1 MDSLLLLPGEEVVLR
16 GQGSYDAGSL
26 NSSWKLG
33 NLYLTN
39 KRLLFA
45 QARRAIFGVAL
56 EEIKEVKIE
65 PRRWLL
71 GRKVKQLCLL
81 TRGGRVFIAMKD
93 AQLWEELI
101 KDRITLSFTRDRDT
115 VHGIRTRPEGQDE
128 SWSQPEILRPH

>member
-1 MDSLLLLPGEEVVLR
+1 LPGEEVIFQ
-16 GQGSYDAGSL
+16 GQGSYDTGSL

-45 QARRAIFGVAL
+45 QARRTIFEVGL
-56 EEIKEVKIE
+56 EEIRELKVE

-71 GRKVKQLCLL
+71 GRRVKQLCLL
-81 TRGGRVFIAMKD
+81 TRGGRAFIATKD

-101 KDRITLSFTRDRDT
+101 KDRITLSLAQTKGTR
-115 VHGIRTRPEGQDE
+115 
-128 SWSQPEILRPH
+128 